1 MDLKL
6 EKRDHEITKRE
17 LEQVK
22 QEFDD
27 YKEMVDKRLAEI
39 KSIHLVEK
47 EHLRNRLQ
55 LSQIKLQDLQIQY
68 DDLLQKTLN

>member
-22 QEFDD
+22 QVFDD

-68 DDLLQKTLN
+68 DDLL